1 MFIARQPIFNRRMEV
16 FGYELLFRSD
26 LTSTKFDGIS
36 SVSATATVIGGLFE
50 CGIDSIVENK
60 YAFIN
65 FDDEFIHSETVEL
78 IEPDR
83 LIIEILENVKINKRL
98 VDRIRRLKIKGYK
111 IALDDFVEDYTE
123 YPLVPIADIIKFD
136 IMATPLHT
144 IEKEVNLALSQ
155 NKTILAEKIE
165 TKLEFQEAKRMGF
178 HLFQGYFFSRPNITS
193 RTFTKTTTEVQYYRV
208 IHELSAEEPSFQ
220 KLAEIIETDVTL
232 SYRIMRMVS
241 FRSKNEPIQSIKKAL
256 TYMGLKEIQR
266 WINILILQDLG
277 KSKPKELMRI
287 SLIRSRFA
295 EEITINIGLAELK
308 DQASMMGLFS
318 VMDAM
323 LDQPL
328 SEALKGMALSKS
340 ITDAMLHHKGV
351 LYPVYSMMLSYEKGD
366 WENVSQILKAIMIDP
381 KILHE
386 KYVESLKWAN
396 EIMKSIL

>member
-1 MFIARQPIFNRRMEV
+1 
-16 FGYELLFRSD
+16 
-26 LTSTKFDGIS
+26 
-36 SVSATATVIGGLFE
+36 
-50 CGIDSIVENK
+50 
-60 YAFIN
+60 
-65 FDDEFIHSETVEL
+65 
-78 IEPDR
+78 
-83 LIIEILENVKINKRL
+83 
-98 VDRIRRLKIKGYK
+98 
-111 IALDDFVEDYTE
+111 
-123 YPLVPIADIIKFD
+123 
-136 IMATPLHT
+136 
-144 IEKEVNLALSQ
+144 
-155 NKTILAEKIE
+155 
-165 TKLEFQEAKRMGF
+165 
-178 HLFQGYFFSRPNITS
+178 
-193 RTFTKTTTEVQYYRV
+193 
-208 IHELSAEEPSFQ
+208 
-220 KLAEIIETDVTL
+220 
-232 SYRIMRMVS
+232 
-241 FRSKNEPIQSIKKAL
+241 
-256 TYMGLKEIQR
+256 MGLKEIQR